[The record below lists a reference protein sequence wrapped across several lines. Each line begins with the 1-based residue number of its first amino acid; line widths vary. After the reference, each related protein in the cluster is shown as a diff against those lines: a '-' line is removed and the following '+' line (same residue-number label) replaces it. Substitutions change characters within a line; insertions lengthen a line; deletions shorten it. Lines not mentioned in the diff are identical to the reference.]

1 MGAANC
7 CKKPDEIVIEEV
19 KYSTTDNNKFTAI
32 DQDSYPQDTEQ
43 VYRSNANAED
53 DNAQNQAVSNQNIYE
68 QEGGSPKIG
77 GAYEVPINVS
87 SPQQNYEEGYESNNM
102 GSPQQYESQNVH
114 SQNVE
119 SSNLNQYEQE
129 ERAGYQYEENANMN
143 QNVNSPM
150 SRDENAY
157 AGNQEEEGV
166 DYNDLVNQM
175 GNEANLKALR
185 MGNAGLKTTSNS
197 VSYSVKQTNQPLNNL
212 NTQQINN
219 NNVGG
224 VDLNTLA
231 QKGAIDLKNF
241 TLGNQ
246 QGGNIATQSVRKVE
260 YNKVGPTTQQK
271 TTTTTTTIKKQA
283 DMNNYGLSQEVTD
296 SQNDESE
303 NLNKYFQQATSKFAS
318 VNSQQMGN
326 ENKDNYYQM
335 GNNNTSAVDLR
346 QLALSAN
353 TQAPGGLDINT
364 VYSQGPSPL
373 QKTVQKVQKVNKI
386 ASVTPISTNEDISK
400 YFKQPNKISASQSQL
415 NANANLNQLGATANA
430 PISPQEDLDKYFRH
444 ATSQKVGPMV
454 GEKKENNLVPQGSD
468 NSSQI
473 KITKINLDM
482 EDLPET
488 FGSANIANYKQTV
501 TTTKTTGNINMN
513 NLPQGFGSD
522 INNYKKVE
530 TNITTNQ
537 PGNFDLQKLNI
548 DMKNYKLDM
557 EDLPEVF
564 GSSDINKFKQTTTT
578 TVTTTKKEGNKEQ
591 KDISQ
596 GQNENNFNQVTTTT
610 TTEGIINMKDL
621 PEVFGSFNISN
632 YQPAKVTS
640 TTTTTKE
647 VEKPK
652 DQLPGNLSQK
662 DNNFKQVTTTTTT
675 EGIINMKD
683 LPEVFGSSDINHFK
697 QTKVKTT
704 TTKTKEGDK
713 EKKDLPQDINQNE
726 NNFKQV
732 TTTTTEEIINMK
744 DLPEVFGSFNIS
756 NYKPA
761 KVTSTTTTTTKEGDL
776 KKGQLPQDNNFKQ
789 TTTTTTTQGII
800 DMKNLPQV
808 FGSSDIAHYKET
820 KTTTTT
826 KAGNAPIDL
835 KGFGIEQNPSTTK
848 EGLVSKDSKEIKQTK
863 KESENAPIDLKEF
876 GMEQNPSANPI
887 TENED
892 YSKYFQQFQTTSEP
906 IDLKQFG
913 IEENPSAMSNFQQT
927 TTTKTTKTETTKTGN
942 APIDLKGF
950 GMEQNPSANP
960 ITENEDYSKYFQQFQ
975 TTSEPIDL
983 KQFGIEENPSAMSN
997 FQQTT
1002 TTKTTKTETTK
1013 TGNGPIDLKQY
1024 GIDLNNGN
1032 FNQTT
1037 TTTKTETSGPI
1048 DLKQFGFEQN
1058 ASSSPVDEN
1067 EDYNKY
1073 FQTTQTTTTKTTGPI
1088 DLNQFG
1094 IDINSGSSNG
1104 GIDLKSLGLDG
1115 GQQKTTTTTT
1125 FTKTENFGN
1134 GASSGGIDLSSFGLD
1149 NAQQKTKTTTTK
1161 TTTTGN
1167 VDLSNF
1173 GIPSSTSGGY
1183 STNYGISSDNNL
1195 MSYGETQNYGSN
1207 YNTSGTTKTTT
1218 TKVTKSFAGPTQSY
1232 SYNYSYN
1239 IPSTGAATVT
1249 KTTYSGV
1256 APK

>member
-19 KYSTTDNNKFTAI
+19 KYSATDNNKFTAI

-53 DNAQNQAVSNQNIYE
+53 DNVQNQAVSNQNIYE

-114 SQNVE
+114 SQNIE

-129 ERAGYQYEENANMN
+129 DRAGYIENANVN
-143 QNVNSPM
+143 QNINSPM
-150 SRDENAY
+150 SGDENAY
-157 AGNQEEEGV
+157 AGNQEEEGI

-197 VSYSVKQTNQPLNNL
+197 VSYAMKQSQQPLNNL
-212 NTQQINN
+212 NGQQINN
-219 NNVGG
+219 KNVGG
-224 VDLNTLA
+224 IDLNALA

-246 QGGNIATQSVRKVE
+246 KGGNIATQSVRKVE
-260 YNKVGPTTQQK
+260 YNKIGPTGQQK
-271 TTTTTTTIKKQA
+271 TTTTTTTINRQG
-283 DMNNYGLSQEVTD
+283 DINNYGLRQEIID

-335 GNNNTSAVDLR
+335 GNNNASGVDLK

-353 TQAPGGLDINT
+353 TQAPGSLNINT
-364 VYSQGPSPL
+364 VHSQGPSPT

-386 ASVTPISTNEDISK
+386 ASVTPISANEDISK
-400 YFKQPNKISASQSQL
+400 YFKQPNKISASHSPL
-415 NANANLNQLGATANA
+415 NANVNLNQLGATANA
-430 PISPQEDLDKYFRH
+430 PISNQEDLNKYFRQPLP
-444 ATSQKVGPMV
+444 QKIGSMA
-454 GEKKENNLVPQGSD
+454 GEKKENNLVPEGVD
-468 NSSQI
+468 NNSKV

-488 FGSANIANYKQTV
+488 FGSSNIANYKKTV
-501 TTTKTTGNINMN
+501 TTTKTTGNNG
-513 NLPQGFGSD
+513 PD
-522 INNYKKVE
+522 IHKQVE
-530 TNITTNQ
+530 TKIITNQ
-537 PGNFDLQKLNI
+537 PENFDLQKLNI
-548 DMKNYKLDM
+548 DMKNYHLDM

-564 GSSDINKFKQTTTT
+564 GSSDINKLKQTTTT

-591 KDISQ
+591 KDASKD
-596 GQNENNFNQVTTTT
+596 QNQNNFKQVTTTT
-610 TTEGIINMKDL
+610 TTEEIINMKDL

-632 YQPAKVTS
+632 FKPAKVTS
-640 TTTTTKE
+640 TSTTIKE
-647 VEKPK
+647 GDKPK
-652 DQLPGNLSQK
+652 EQLPKDLSQNE
-662 DNNFKQVTTTTTT
+662 NNFKQVTTTTTT

-697 QTKVKTT
+697 QTKETTT
-704 TTKTKEGDK
+704 TTKIKEGDK
-713 EKKDLPQDINQNE
+713 EKKDLPQDQDE

-732 TTTTTEEIINMK
+732 TTKTTTEGIINMK

-756 NYKPA
+756 NFKPA
-761 KVTSTTTTTTKEGDL
+761 KVISTTTTTKKEGEI
-776 KKGQLPQDNNFKQ
+776 KNGQLPQANDFKQ

-800 DMKNLPQV
+800 DMKDLPQV

-820 KTTTTT
+820 KTTTMT
-826 KAGNAPIDL
+826 KTENAPIDL
-835 KGFGIEQNPSTTK
+835 KGFGIEQNPSSRL
-848 EGLVSKDSKEIKQTK
+848 EALASKDSKEIKQPK
-863 KESENAPIDLKEF
+863 NESKNAPIDLKQF
-876 GMEQNPSANPI
+876 GIEQNPSANPI

-892 YSKYFQQFQTTSEP
+892 YSKYFQQYQNTSEPIDLKQFGIEQNPSAMSNFQQTTTTKTTKTTKTGNGPIDLKQFGIEQNPSANPVNENEDLSKYFQQSQNASEP

-927 TTTKTTKTETTKTGN
+927 TTTKTTKTETTKVGN
-942 APIDLKGF
+942 
-950 GMEQNPSANP
+950 
-960 ITENEDYSKYFQQFQ
+960 
-975 TTSEPIDL
+975 EPIDL
-983 KQFGIEENPSAMSN
+983 K
-997 FQQTT
+997 
-1002 TTKTTKTETTK
+1002 K
-1013 TGNGPIDLKQY
+1013 Y
-1024 GIDLNNGN
+1024 GIDLNSGN

-1048 DLKQFGFEQN
+1048 DLKQFGIEQN
-1058 ASSSPVDEN
+1058 ASSSPLGEN
-1067 EDYNKY
+1067 EDFNKY
-1073 FQTTQTTTTKTTGPI
+1073 FQTTQTTIAKTTEPI
-1088 DLNQFG
+1088 DLKQFG
-1094 IDINSGSSNG
+1094 IDINSGSSTG

-1125 FTKTENFGN
+1125 VTKTKNIGS
-1134 GASSGGIDLSSFGLD
+1134 GATTGGIDLTSYGLD
-1149 NAQQKTKTTTTK
+1149 NAQQKTTTTTTK

-1167 VDLSNF
+1167 IDLSNF
-1173 GIPSSTSGGY
+1173 GIPSSSSGGF
-1183 STNYGISSDNNL
+1183 STEYGISNTSGNNL
-1195 MSYGETQNYGSN
+1195 MSYGATDNYASN
-1207 YNTSGTTKTTT
+1207 YNTSGTSKITT

-1239 IPSTGAATVT
+1239 MPTTGSTTVT
-1249 KTTYSGV
+1249 KTTYSGI